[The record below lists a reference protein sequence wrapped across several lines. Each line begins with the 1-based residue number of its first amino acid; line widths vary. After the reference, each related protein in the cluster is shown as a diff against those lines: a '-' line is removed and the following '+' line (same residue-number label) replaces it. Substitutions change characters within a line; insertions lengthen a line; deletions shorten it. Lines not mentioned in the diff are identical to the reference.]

1 MARAAAL
8 RRALVG
14 FLLGAMLAG
23 PAAAQSVVD
32 GSDAGIGIERT
43 ERLLALVR
51 QTLPGPDAKVTDL
64 REGRAG
70 AVCGMIE
77 MRNRMGSYT
86 GPRPFVSDPAS
97 CVFGR
102 LPEGPELRNPASAAD
117 FAAMERTKRLFAQNC
132 AE

>member
-1 MARAAAL
+1 MARATAL
-8 RRALVG
+8 RRALAG
-14 FLLGAMLAG
+14 SLLGAMLAG

-70 AVCGMIE
+70 AACGMIE

-86 GPRPFVSDPAS
+86 CPRPFVSDPAS
-97 CVFGR
+97 RVFER

-117 FAAMERTKRLFAQNC
+117 FAAMEQTKRLFAQNC